1 MDQSRAKFAT
11 IFKTTRKLFKLNQS
25 EFAQKL
31 GITQGTV
38 SKLEK
43 GLLGPDA
50 ALWYAFC
57 MEFGLYADATYRS
70 GYLFF
75 KEEMN
80 FKGDEFKMGKFQ
92 QERLIKVKE
101 ITPFLHSMNEYQILD
116 DFYER
121 LKSKGIER
129 EALLVP
135 EYGVPFEVLKTALD
149 VACSV
154 KNSKILMN
162 HAIKYF
168 VESKQY
174 LVEELGYSYK
184 QLIKD
189 LNQNDPYLNI
199 ELVGKKVNIHL
210 ISNFKFSL
218 DEAKAIKAYF
228 MYKLDCVSN
237 SLSQL
242 FDKKRIKL
250 VELSE
255 FNYSIGF

>member
-1 MDQSRAKFAT
+1 MDQSRAKFAS

-25 EFAQKL
+25 EFARKL

-75 KEEMN
+75 KEEVD
-80 FKGDEFKMGKFQ
+80 FKGDEFKMGKFH

-101 ITPFLHSMNEYQILD
+101 ITPLLHSMNEYQILD
-116 DFYER
+116 NFYDV
-121 LKSKGIER
+121 LKNKGIER
-129 EALLVP
+129 EALIVP
-135 EYGVPFEVLKTALD
+135 EYEVPFEVLKTALD
-149 VACSV
+149 VAYSV
-154 KNSKILMN
+154 KSSKILMN

-184 QLIKD
+184 KLIKD

-199 ELVGKKVNIHL
+199 ELVGKKVNINL
-210 ISNFKFSL
+210 VSNLKFSL
-218 DEAKAIKAYF
+218 DEAKAMKTYF
-228 MYKLDCVSN
+228 MYKLECVAN
-237 SLSQL
+237 ALSQL
-242 FDKKRIKL
+242 FEMKGVKL
-250 VELSE
+250 VERGE
-255 FNYSIGF
+255 FSYSIGF